1 MTDALRWLDIGLKA
15 LPAVAALVFLAISH
29 SFVTRDEYL
38 ATSDK
43 FSGRIEA
50 IEKLLIRMESSAE
63 TDKRHDSALADHE
76 SRIRALEAHH
86 Q

>member
-1 MTDALRWLDIGLKA
+1 MNDALRWLDIGLKA
-15 LPAVAALVFLAISH
+15 LPALAALVFLAISH

-38 ATSDK
+38 TTSDK
-43 FSGRIEA
+43 FSGRIEQ

-63 TDKRHDSALADHE
+63 TDKRHDAAIADHE
-76 SRIRALEAHH
+76 GRIRALESHH